1 MRHSTVCA
9 GLAVVLMVGCT
20 ERSSFAQDMP
30 PPPPQQPL
38 AQNCTPDR
46 GVEYPAYARTID
58 ILRRSGDIDRASGH
72 FKQVRV
78 AVDRVLAARNPG
90 AMAEVG
96 PILDPLFSDK
106 EVRKRATCDFTRYSR
121 DASIVDAWNAWI
133 SDSTMRNIH
142 ALLVAD
148 AGDAAA
154 KQVRV
159 GASRRELLTRVWV
172 ATGQTR
178 FAADRQKSF
187 KRAEEVFAAALDPA
201 APPPRPV
208 VAVAPSTQPVD
219 EHVVIDQWLA
229 VQLAKV
235 SDDDLKRYLVF
246 AESEAGRAFYRSL
259 RATYT
264 SAMSEWE
271 GMLAVETRTKI
282 APKVLT
288 LGPEAI
294 ASHIAQVRRSLD
306 AMGNQGMLSD
316 IKSRLESLA
325 RLAPENAEVKTL
337 QGRVELDMLATLEQF
352 RSPYQK
358 KQIRAAESER
368 DTPQMQASDRPEPY
382 LLSAVKLAP
391 ESAEARAYLG
401 RVRFLQRKDA
411 EAIALFAEARR
422 LDPDE
427 PNVPLF
433 EADLAYSNGDH
444 AKAVR
449 SYRDALAKANGRDLN
464 YVIASARLRESLN
477 ALGRGREYA
486 PIVKEQIG
494 LHPQLWDL
502 RLDYADDLMD
512 RGGSS
517 AEALAMLEPIP
528 KTWFND
534 RRSLVLTRV
543 QVQKVIEAAPSARA
557 AVVDQWETTIFD
569 TEAVGKALCR
579 AKRLDAADA
588 IFRSPKRPDIGI
600 HIARSMIG
608 CGVLERRPDVVA
620 VALPFF
626 TDINEPV
633 NNLWQDT
640 ALCGAAALGDART
653 LAVLLKAKA
662 DPERRCTG
670 GQTVKQR
677 LLALA
682 AKGDRGA
689 AEALVELEKYTP
701 KQ

>member
-9 GLAVVLMVGCT
+9 GLAIVLMVGCN
-20 ERSSFAQDMP
+20 ERSSFAQDIP
-30 PPPPQQPL
+30 PPAPSQPV
-38 AQNCTPDR
+38 AQNCTADR
-46 GVEYPAYARTID
+46 SVEYPAYARTID
-58 ILRRSGDIDRASGH
+58 ILRRSGEIDLASGH
-72 FKQVRV
+72 FKQARA
-78 AVDRVLAARNPG
+78 AVDRMLAARNPG
-90 AMAEVG
+90 AMAEVD

-133 SDSTMRNIH
+133 SDDAMRNIH
-142 ALLVAD
+142 VLVVAD
-148 AGDAAA
+148 PGAAAA
-154 KQVRV
+154 KQMRV
-159 GASRRELLTRVWV
+159 TGSRRELLTRVWV
-172 ATGQTR
+172 ATGRTR

-187 KRAEEVFAAALDPA
+187 KRAEEVVAAALDPA
-201 APPPRPV
+201 APPIRPV
-208 VAVAPSTQPVD
+208 VADASSTQPVD
-219 EHVVIDQWLA
+219 ERVVVDQWLA

-264 SAMSEWE
+264 SAMAEWE
-271 GMLAVETRTKI
+271 GTLAVETRTKI
-282 APKVLT
+282 TPKVLN

-294 ASHIAQVRRSLD
+294 ASHIAQVRGSLD
-306 AMGNQGMLSD
+306 AMGNQNRLSD
-316 IKSRLESLA
+316 IKSRLETLA

-337 QGRVELDMLATLEQF
+337 QGRVELDMLATLDQL
-352 RSPYQK
+352 RSPYEMNLL
-358 KQIRAAESER
+358 RAPDSEA
-368 DTPQMQASDRPEPY
+368 DTPRMRANERPEPY
-382 LLSAVKLAP
+382 LVSAIKLAP
-391 ESAEARAYLG
+391 RSAEARAFLG
-401 RVRFLQRKDA
+401 RVKFLQRKDV
-411 EAIALFAEARR
+411 EAAASFAEARR

-444 AKAVR
+444 AKAER
-449 SYRDALAKANGRDLN
+449 GYRDALAKANGRDLN

-486 PIVKEQIG
+486 PIAKEQVG
-494 LHPQLWDL
+494 LHPELWDL
-502 RLDYADDLMD
+502 RLDYVDDLMD
-512 RGGSS
+512 RGGAW
-517 AEALAMLEPIP
+517 AEALAVLEPIP

-534 RRSLVLTRV
+534 RRPLVLTRV

-557 AVVDQWETTIFD
+557 GVVDRWEMTSFD

-579 AKRLDAADA
+579 AKRLDAVDA
-588 IFRSPKRPDIGI
+588 IFKSPRRPDIGI

-608 CGVLERRPDVVA
+608 CGVLERRPDVVSA
-620 VALPFF
+620 ALPFF

-633 NNLWQDT
+633 NSLWQDT
-640 ALCGAAALGDART
+640 ALCGAAALGDAKT

-670 GQTVKQR
+670 GQTVHQR

-682 AKGDRGA
+682 AKGDLGA
-689 AEALVELEKYTP
+689 GEALKALEKYSASR
-701 KQ
+701 

>member
-20 ERSSFAQDMP
+20 ERASFAQDIP
-30 PPPPQQPL
+30 PPSPPQPV
-38 AQNCTPDR
+38 AQNCTADR
-46 GVEYPAYARTID
+46 SVEYPAYARTID
-58 ILRRSGDIDRASGH
+58 ILRRSGEIDRASRH
-72 FKQVRV
+72 FEQARA
-78 AVDRVLAARNPG
+78 AVDRVLSARNPG
-90 AMAEVG
+90 AMAEVD

-133 SDSTMRNIH
+133 SDSAMRNIH
-142 ALLVAD
+142 GLVVAD
-148 AGDAAA
+148 PEAAAA
-154 KQVRV
+154 KQARV
-159 GASRRELLTRVWV
+159 TGSRRELLTRVWV

-178 FAADRQKSF
+178 FAADRQNSL
-187 KRAEEVFAAALDPA
+187 KRVGEVVAAALDPA
-201 APPPRPV
+201 RSDRPFV
-208 VAVAPSTQPVD
+208 EVAPSPQSVD
-219 EHVVIDQWLA
+219 ERVVIDQWLA

-235 SDDDLKRYLVF
+235 SDDDLKRYLGF

-264 SAMSEWE
+264 SAMSEWD
-271 GMLAVETRTKI
+271 GWLAVETRTKI
-282 APKVLT
+282 TPKVLT

-294 ASHIAQVRRSLD
+294 ASHLAQVRGSLD
-306 AMGNQGMLSD
+306 AMGNQNRLSD
-316 IKSRLESLA
+316 IKSRLETLA
-325 RLAPENAEVKTL
+325 RFAPENAEVKTL

-352 RSPYQK
+352 RSPYEK
-358 KQIRAAESER
+358 KQIRAAASELG
-368 DTPQMQASDRPEPY
+368 TPRMQASDRPEPY
-382 LLSAVKLAP
+382 LLSAIRLAP
-391 ESAEARAYLG
+391 ENAEARAFLG
-401 RVRFLQRKDA
+401 RVRFLQRRDA
-411 EAIALFAEARR
+411 EAAASFAEARR

-427 PNVPLF
+427 PNVPFF
-433 EADLAYSNGDH
+433 EADLAYANGDH
-444 AKAVR
+444 AKAER
-449 SYRDALAKANGRDLN
+449 SYREALARANARDLN
-464 YVIASARLRESLN
+464 HVLASARLRESL
-477 ALGRGREYA
+477 AVLGREREYA
-486 PIVKEQIG
+486 AIVKEQIR
-494 LHPQLWDL
+494 LHPELWDL

-512 RGGSS
+512 RGGAS
-517 AEALAMLEPIP
+517 AEALAVLEPIP

-557 AVVDQWETTIFD
+557 AVVDQWDTTFFD

-608 CGVLERRPDVVA
+608 CGVLERRPEVVA
-620 VALPFF
+620 AALPFF
-626 TDINEPV
+626 TDIDEPV
-633 NNLWQDT
+633 NGLWQDT

-670 GQTVKQR
+670 GQTVHQR
-677 LLALA
+677 LLALV
-682 AKGDRGA
+682 AKGDLGA
-689 AEALVELEKYTP
+689 GEALKALEKYSASR
-701 KQ
+701 

>member
-30 PPPPQQPL
+30 PPPQQPV
-38 AQNCTPDR
+38 AQNCAPDR
-46 GVEYPAYARTID
+46 SVEYPAYARTID
-58 ILRRSGDIDRASGH
+58 ILRRSGEIDRASGH
-72 FKQVRV
+72 FKKVRT
-78 AVDRVLAARNPG
+78 AVDRILAARNPG
-90 AMAEVG
+90 AMAEIG

-106 EVRKRATCDFTRYSR
+106 EVRKRAACDFTRYSR

-133 SDSTMRNIH
+133 SDSAMRNIH
-142 ALLVAD
+142 ALVVAD
-148 AGDAAA
+148 PVDAAA

-159 GASRRELLTRVWV
+159 GTSRRELLNRVWV

-187 KRAEEVFAAALDPA
+187 KRTEDVVAAALDPA
-201 APPPRPV
+201 APPPGPV
-208 VAVAPSTQPVD
+208 FAVAPSTQPVD
-219 EHVVIDQWLA
+219 EQVVIDQWLA

-235 SDDDLKRYLVF
+235 SDDDLKRYLGF

-264 SAMSEWE
+264 TAMNEWD
-271 GMLAVETRTKI
+271 GWLAAETRTKI

-294 ASHIAQVRRSLD
+294 ASHLAEVRGSLD

-316 IKSRLESLA
+316 IKSRLEALA
-325 RLAPENAEVKTL
+325 RLAPENAEIKTL

-352 RSPYQK
+352 RSPYEK
-358 KQIRAAESER
+358 KQIRGAESELG
-368 DTPQMQASDRPEPY
+368 TPRMRASDRPEPY
-382 LLSAVKLAP
+382 LLSAIRLAP
-391 ESAEARAYLG
+391 ESAEARAFLG

-411 EAIALFAEARR
+411 EATALFAEARR

-433 EADLAYSNGDH
+433 EADLAYANGDH
-444 AKAVR
+444 AKAER
-449 SYRDALAKANGRDLN
+449 SYREALAKTNARDLN
-464 YVIASARLRESLN
+464 HVLASARLRESLA
-477 ALGRGREYA
+477 ALGREREYA
-486 PIVKEQIG
+486 PIAKEQIR
-494 LHPQLWDL
+494 LHPELWDL

-517 AEALAMLEPIP
+517 TEALAVLEPIP

-543 QVQKVIEAAPSARA
+543 QVQKVIEAAPSARP
-557 AVVDQWETTIFD
+557 AVVDQWEATPFD

-588 IFRSPKRPDIGI
+588 IFRSPKRPDVGI

-620 VALPFF
+620 AALPLF

-640 ALCGAAALGDART
+640 ALCGAAALGDAKT
-653 LAVLLKAKA
+653 LTVLLKAKA

-670 GQTVKQR
+670 GQSVEQR

-682 AKGDRGA
+682 AKGDVGA
-689 AEALVELEKYTP
+689 GKALVELEKYRVAR
-701 KQ
+701 

>member
-20 ERSSFAQDMP
+20 ERASFAQDIPP
-30 PPPPQQPL
+30 PPPPQPV
-38 AQNCTPDR
+38 AQNCTADR
-46 GVEYPAYARTID
+46 SVEYPAYARTID
-58 ILRRSGDIDRASGH
+58 ILRRSGEIDRASRH
-72 FKQVRV
+72 FEQARA

-90 AMAEVG
+90 AMAEVD

-121 DASIVDAWNAWI
+121 DALIVDAWNAWI
-133 SDSTMRNIH
+133 SDSAMRNIH
-142 ALLVAD
+142 ALVVAD
-148 AGDAAA
+148 PGDAAA

-178 FAADRQKSF
+178 FAVDRLKSL
-187 KRAEEVFAAALDPA
+187 KRAEEVVVAALDPA
-201 APPPRPV
+201 GSNRPI
-208 VAVAPSTQPVD
+208 VAVAPSAQSVD
-219 EHVVIDQWLA
+219 ERVVIDQWLA

-235 SDDDLKRYLVF
+235 SDDDLKRYLGF

-264 SAMSEWE
+264 SAMSEWD
-271 GMLAVETRTKI
+271 GLLAVETRTKI
-282 APKVLT
+282 TPKVLT

-294 ASHIAQVRRSLD
+294 ASHLAQVRGSLD
-306 AMGNQGMLSD
+306 AMGNQNRLSD

-352 RSPYQK
+352 RSPYEK
-358 KQIRAAESER
+358 KQIRAAASELG
-368 DTPQMQASDRPEPY
+368 TPQMQASDRPEPY
-382 LLSAVKLAP
+382 LLSAIRLAP
-391 ESAEARAYLG
+391 ENAEARAFLG
-401 RVRFLQRKDA
+401 RVRFLQRRDA
-411 EAIALFAEARR
+411 EAAASFAEARR

-427 PNVPLF
+427 PNVPFF
-433 EADLAYSNGDH
+433 EADLAYANGDH
-444 AKAVR
+444 AKAER
-449 SYRDALAKANGRDLN
+449 SYREALARANARDLN
-464 YVIASARLRESLN
+464 HVLASARLRESL
-477 ALGRGREYA
+477 AVLGREREYA
-486 PIVKEQIG
+486 AIVKEQIR
-494 LHPQLWDL
+494 LHPVLWDL

-512 RGGSS
+512 RGGAS
-517 AEALAMLEPIP
+517 AEALAVLEPIP

-557 AVVDQWETTIFD
+557 AVVDQWETTPFD

-608 CGVLERRPDVVA
+608 CGVLERRPEVIA
-620 VALPFF
+620 AALPFF

-640 ALCGAAALGDART
+640 ALCGAAALGDAKT

-670 GQTVKQR
+670 GQTVHQR

-682 AKGDRGA
+682 AKGDLGA
-689 AEALVELEKYTP
+689 GEALKALEKYSASR
-701 KQ
+701 

>member
-1 MRHSTVCA
+1 MRHSTLCA

-30 PPPPQQPL
+30 LPPPPQPV

-46 GVEYPAYARTID
+46 SVEYPAYARTID
-58 ILRRSGDIDRASGH
+58 ILRRSGEIDRASGH
-72 FKQVRV
+72 FKQVRA
-78 AVDRVLAARNPG
+78 AVDRALAAKNAG
-90 AMAEVG
+90 AMAEID

-106 EVRKRATCDFTRYSR
+106 EVRKRAACDFTRYSR

-133 SDSTMRNIH
+133 SDSAMRNIH
-142 ALLVAD
+142 ALVVAD
-148 AGDAAA
+148 PGDAAA

-159 GASRRELLTRVWV
+159 SGSRRELLTRVWV

-178 FAADRQKSF
+178 FAADRQKSL
-187 KRAEEVFAAALDPA
+187 KRAEEVVAAALDPA

-235 SDDDLKRYLVF
+235 SDDDLKRYLAF

-271 GMLAVETRTKI
+271 GTLAVETRTKI
-282 APKVLT
+282 APKVLS

-294 ASHIAQVRRSLD
+294 ASHIVQVRRSLD
-306 AMGNQGMLSD
+306 AMGNQSQLSD
-316 IKSRLESLA
+316 IKSRLEALA

-352 RSPYQK
+352 RSPYAK
-358 KQIRAAESER
+358 KQIRGAESELG
-368 DTPQMQASDRPEPY
+368 TPRMQAADRPEPY

-391 ESAEARAYLG
+391 ESAEARAFLG
-401 RVRFLQRKDA
+401 RVRFLQRRDA
-411 EAIALFAEARR
+411 EAAALFAEARR

-433 EADLAYSNGDH
+433 EADLAYANGDH
-444 AKAVR
+444 AKAER
-449 SYRDALAKANGRDLN
+449 SYREALARPNARDLN
-464 YVIASARLRESLN
+464 HVLASARLRESLA
-477 ALGRGREYA
+477 ALGREREYA
-486 PIVKEQIG
+486 PIAKEQIR
-494 LHPQLWDL
+494 LHPELWDL

-557 AVVDQWETTIFD
+557 AVVDQWETTPFD

-588 IFRSPKRPDIGI
+588 IFRSAKRPDIGI

-670 GQTVKQR
+670 GQTVQQR

-689 AEALVELEKYTP
+689 AEALVELEMYAP
-701 KQ
+701 AQ

>member
-9 GLAVVLMVGCT
+9 GLVVVLMVGCT

-30 PPPPQQPL
+30 LPPPPQPL
-38 AQNCTPDR
+38 AQNCTADR
-46 GVEYPAYARTID
+46 SVEYPAYARTID
-58 ILRRSGDIDRASGH
+58 ILRRSGEIDRASRH
-72 FKQVRV
+72 FEQARA
-78 AVDRVLAARNPG
+78 AVDRVLSARNPG
-90 AMAEVG
+90 AMAEVD

-121 DASIVDAWNAWI
+121 DASIVDAWNVWI
-133 SDSTMRNIH
+133 SDSAMRNIH
-142 ALLVAD
+142 VLVVAD
-148 AGDAAA
+148 PEAAAA
-154 KQVRV
+154 KQARV
-159 GASRRELLTRVWV
+159 TGSRRELLTRVWV

-178 FAADRQKSF
+178 FAADRQNSL
-187 KRAEEVFAAALDPA
+187 KRVGEVVAAALDPA
-201 APPPRPV
+201 RFDRPFV
-208 VAVAPSTQPVD
+208 EVAPSSQSVD
-219 EHVVIDQWLA
+219 ERVVIDQWLA

-235 SDDDLKRYLVF
+235 SDDDLKRYLGF

-264 SAMSEWE
+264 SAMNEWD
-271 GMLAVETRTKI
+271 GWLAVETRTKI
-282 APKVLT
+282 TPKVLT

-294 ASHIAQVRRSLD
+294 ASHLAQVRGSLD
-306 AMGNQGMLSD
+306 AMGNQNRLSD
-316 IKSRLESLA
+316 IKSRLETLA

-352 RSPYQK
+352 RSPYEK
-358 KQIRAAESER
+358 KQIRAAASELG
-368 DTPQMQASDRPEPY
+368 TPQMQASDRPEPY
-382 LLSAVKLAP
+382 LLSAIRLAP
-391 ESAEARAYLG
+391 ENAEARAFLG

-411 EAIALFAEARR
+411 EAAALFAEARR

-427 PNVPLF
+427 PNVPFF
-433 EADLAYSNGDH
+433 EADLAYANGDH
-444 AKAVR
+444 AKAER
-449 SYRDALAKANGRDLN
+449 SYREALARANARDLN
-464 YVIASARLRESLN
+464 HVLASARLRESL
-477 ALGRGREYA
+477 AVLGREREYA
-486 PIVKEQIG
+486 PIVKEQIR
-494 LHPQLWDL
+494 LHPELWDL
-502 RLDYADDLMD
+502 RLDHADDLMD
-512 RGGSS
+512 RGGAS
-517 AEALAMLEPIP
+517 AEALAVLEPIP

-557 AVVDQWETTIFD
+557 AVVDQWDTTFFD

-588 IFRSPKRPDIGI
+588 IFKSPKRPDIGI

-608 CGVLERRPDVVA
+608 CGVLERRPEVVA
-620 VALPFF
+620 AALPFF

-633 NNLWQDT
+633 NSLWQDT

-670 GQTVKQR
+670 DQTVQQR

-682 AKGDRGA
+682 AKGDLGA
-689 AEALVELEKYTP
+689 GEALVELEKYTVSR
-701 KQ
+701 